1 MASLDTIIF
10 LFTHVC
16 INNAYWQSDENI
28 TILCIYLIVISDT
41 QICSWMCFLLAHCII
56 IRASWETKKQRL
68 SYRKKY
74 IEEFVWETSLFW
86 LHTLV
91 IFCRFFFFFCL
102 LPSPTQVTYLLN
114 DNFEYIA
121 ILLKF
126 VVLVECIAIL
136 FAAENSMWGDLV
148 PLFPQ
153 CLRPWNVNVY

>member
-1 MASLDTIIF
+1 MHISYSYLRYADMLLDVFSSCSL
-10 LFTHVC
+10 
-16 INNAYWQSDENI
+16 YYYQSFMRN
-28 TILCIYLIVISDT
+28 
-41 QICSWMCFLLAHCII
+41 Q
-56 IRASWETKKQRL
+56 ETKTELQKKVHRRICVRDITFLAPHPSHFL
-68 SYRKKY
+68 S
-74 IEEFVWETSLFW
+74 L
-86 LHTLV
+86 
-91 IFCRFFFFFCL
+91 FFFFCL

-153 CLRPWNVNVY
+153 CLRP

>member
-1 MASLDTIIF
+1 MASLDKIIF

-16 INNAYWQSDENI
+16 ISNAYWQSDKNI

-56 IRASWETKKQRL
+56 IRASWETKKKRL

-91 IFCRFFFFFCL
+91 IFCRFFFFLSTPFPY
-102 LPSPTQVTYLLN
+102 PSDVLAEWQFWIHS
-114 DNFEYIA
+114 NFVEICCTCWVHSN
-121 ILLKF
+121 F
-126 VVLVECIAIL
+126 VC
-136 FAAENSMWGDLV
+136 
-148 PLFPQ
+148 
-153 CLRPWNVNVY
+153 CRK

>member
-10 LFTHVC
+10 LFTHIC
-16 INNAYWQSDENI
+16 TNNAYWQSDENI
-28 TILCIYLIVISDT
+28 TILCIYSTVISNM

-56 IRASWETKKQRL
+56 IRASWETKKKRL

-91 IFCRFFFFFCL
+91 IFYRFFFFCL

-114 DNFEYIA
+114 DNFEYIE

-136 FAAENSMWGDLV
+136 FASENGMWGDLV